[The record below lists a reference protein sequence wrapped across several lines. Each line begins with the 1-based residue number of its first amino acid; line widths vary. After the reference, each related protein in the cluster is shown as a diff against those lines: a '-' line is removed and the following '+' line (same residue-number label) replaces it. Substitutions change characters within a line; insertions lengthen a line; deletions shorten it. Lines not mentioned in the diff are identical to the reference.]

1 MQLAHD
7 APPRGTRD
15 REVNEAQIRSTLEAI
30 LESPPFRTSKQCQSL
45 LSHVV
50 DLSLKG
56 DTDSLRERALGV
68 EVFGRA
74 PQYNTSE
81 DPVVRMRAADVR
93 KRLAQYYQST
103 GDGGVIIEL
112 PPGSYRV
119 FFRAP
124 QPAAPA
130 QPVTAL
136 AVQPAPAQ
144 TSVHPELAR
153 DQLDEQAQQAQL
165 DLRGAAA
172 TIPVHP
178 IEPVRRH
185 RTRLRLL
192 LLTLVAVLVLAGA
205 AAYLT
210 QSTAHHSAQERFWE
224 PLTGS
229 KKPILIDLGSN
240 VAYRFTPEYMAR
252 YERAHGAREYTPETF
267 IDLPPHGTISTDD
280 LLPVRNTFVSVGD
293 LAGSTQLVSLL
304 SGWHKAFVLRSAA
317 DITIGDLRNT
327 PTVLIGGFNN
337 PWTLEA
343 TKNMRF
349 SLVAGDRILD
359 RTDPK
364 HIWRMDNA
372 ANANAA
378 DDYALITRT
387 PHSELGGPLI
397 TASGVGQY
405 GTQAAGEFLADR
417 ARMEDLLRNAPAAW
431 ESKSMQVVLH
441 VRIVGFAP
449 AAVEVAAVHYW

>member
-1 MQLAHD
+1 MQLAHG
-7 APPRGTRD
+7 APPPGTRD
-15 REVNEAQIRSTLEAI
+15 REVTEAQIRSTLEAI
-30 LESPPFRTSKQCQSL
+30 LESSPFRTSKQCQSL

-56 DTDSLRERALGV
+56 NTDSLRERALGV

-74 PQYNTSE
+74 PNYNTSE

-103 GDGGVIIEL
+103 GDGGVVIEL

-124 QPAAPA
+124 QAAAPV
-130 QPVTAL
+130 QPATAL
-136 AVQPAPAQ
+136 APVQPAPAQ
-144 TSVHPELAR
+144 LPLHPELAHDR
-153 DQLDEQAQQAQL
+153 PDQTDQQGQPEQP
-165 DLRGAAA
+165 GAA
-172 TIPVHP
+172 ILPVHAVA
-178 IEPVRRH
+178 PVPRH
-185 RTRLRLL
+185 WTRLL
-192 LLTLVAVLVLAGA
+192 LLALVVVLAGA

-210 QSTAHHSAQERFWE
+210 HSTAHLSAQERFWE
-224 PLTGS
+224 PLTS
-229 KKPILIDLGSN
+229 SRKPILIDLGSN

-280 LLPVRNTFVSVGD
+280 LLPVQNTFVTVGD

-349 SLVAGDRILD
+349 SLAGGDRIVD
-359 RTDPK
+359 RADPRR
-364 HIWRMDNA
+364 IWKMDNA
-372 ANANAA
+372 AHVNAA

-387 PHSELGGPLI
+387 PRSELGGPLI

-417 ARMEDLLRNAPAAW
+417 VRMEELLRTAPPGW